1 MRTTL
6 LIITTL
12 FLFNT
17 YSFAQGTIW
26 NGPMTSFTKA
36 GFAEFDQAA
45 NQDRITPNVW
55 ITRGDTEG
63 IFNIKTE
70 SDYDKLGRTSPADT
84 EWAMG
89 TTSNLGSLV
98 FDNWY
103 NAVGGTPPSMLNQNM
118 VVHLITDDIYIDIKF
133 TSWTGAVG
141 GGGFTYE
148 RSTEPVFGTN
158 ESSIKSFTISKNPC
172 SSQIKLN
179 LPKSITRASVQIFD
193 VLGKEV
199 YSVAAY
205 QNPIDVSSLEKGV
218 YLVKVSDLKSKQ
230 TKQFIKN

>member
-1 MRTTL
+1 MKTTL

-26 NGPMTSFTKA
+26 NGPKTTFTKA
-36 GFAEFDQAA
+36 GFAEFNQAA

-141 GGGFTYE
+141 GGGFSYE

-158 ESSIKSFTISKNPC
+158 ESSIKSFTISKNPS
-172 SSQIKLN
+172 SSQIKLI
-179 LPKSITRASVQIFD
+179 LPESITKASVNVFD
-193 VLGKEV
+193 ILGKVV
-199 YSVAAY
+199 YSSTEY
-205 QNPIDVSSLEKGV
+205 KFPISVSNWQKGI
-218 YLVKVSDLKSKQ
+218 YLVQVTDSKSAQ